1 MATWRYYI
9 ICRHRAAAG
18 LPYNVDK
25 WCQKM
30 VSNSEVTGCKMK
42 VGDLVKQRTRGT
54 DSYLGIGIIIEI
66 RSGNCRVKW
75 INPKYGCSWAGPGI
89 LELV

>member
-1 MATWRYYI
+1 
-9 ICRHRAAAG
+9 
-18 LPYNVDK
+18 
-25 WCQKM
+25 
-30 VSNSEVTGCKMK
+30 MK
-42 VGDLVKQRTRGT
+42 VGDLVVQRPRRRFIC
-54 DSYLGIGIIIEI
+54 LGIGIIIEI

>member
-1 MATWRYYI
+1 
-9 ICRHRAAAG
+9 
-18 LPYNVDK
+18 
-25 WCQKM
+25 
-30 VSNSEVTGCKMK
+30 MK
-42 VGDLVKQRTRGT
+42 VGDLVVQRTRGT

-75 INPKYGCSWAGPGI
+75 INPKYCCSWAGPGI